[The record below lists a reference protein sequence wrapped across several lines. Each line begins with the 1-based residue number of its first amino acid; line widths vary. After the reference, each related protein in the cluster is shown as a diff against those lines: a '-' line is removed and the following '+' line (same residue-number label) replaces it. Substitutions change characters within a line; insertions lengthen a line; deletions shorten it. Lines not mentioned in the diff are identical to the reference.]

1 MPESQNIEYKESWRD
16 EFLKW
21 ICGFANAEG
30 GKIYIGITDKG
41 IVQGIANAK
50 KLMED
55 IPNKVRDVLGIL
67 IETNLHSEEGKEYLE
82 IVVEAYPYPINYK
95 GQYHIRSG
103 STKQE
108 LKGNALNKFLLE
120 KTGKRWDGVTLPNIT
135 IQELS
140 PIALRLYREKA
151 SKTNRIVKEALEDS
165 DEILLENLRLLESG
179 KLKRAAILLFHP
191 DPEKYFQGAYTKI
204 GFFRTDDDLVYQDEV
219 RGNLMEQ
226 VDKIYD
232 LIITKYTTSAI
243 EYLGTSR
250 VEKELFP
257 RLALREAL
265 LNALVHKDYS
275 EAEPI
280 QISVYPDHIVFWN
293 AGQLPENW
301 TADNLK
307 RKHPSKPFNP
317 DLAQALF
324 RCGEIESWG
333 RGTIKMIKE
342 SVAGKILPPEFNTE
356 MSGMM
361 VSFFSDAEEFLKR
374 KELKKEL
381 IKVVLDTLEKG
392 NTNNS
397 RVRDICNVSKA
408 TATRYLTELDG
419 EFLERVGKTGEGT
432 YYIIKGS

>member
-1 MPESQNIEYKESWRD
+1 M
-16 EFLKW
+16 
-21 ICGFANAEG
+21 
-30 GKIYIGITDKG
+30 
-41 IVQGIANAK
+41 
-50 KLMED
+50 
-55 IPNKVRDVLGIL
+55 
-67 IETNLHSEEGKEYLE
+67 
-82 IVVEAYPYPINYK
+82 
-95 GQYHIRSG
+95 
-103 STKQE
+103 
-108 LKGNALNKFLLE
+108 
-120 KTGKRWDGVTLPNIT
+120 
-135 IQELS
+135 
-140 PIALRLYREKA
+140 
-151 SKTNRIVKEALEDS
+151 
-165 DEILLENLRLLESG
+165 
-179 KLKRAAILLFHP
+179 FHP
-191 DPEKYFQGAYTKI
+191 DPKKYFQGAYTKI